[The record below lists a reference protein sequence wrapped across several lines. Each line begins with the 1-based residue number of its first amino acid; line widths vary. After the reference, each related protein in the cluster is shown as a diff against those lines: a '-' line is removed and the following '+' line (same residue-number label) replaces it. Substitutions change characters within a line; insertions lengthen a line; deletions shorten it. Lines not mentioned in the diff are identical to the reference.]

1 MNSIPVMRRDHYD
14 ADNDGTVD
22 ASPLSDDSPQ
32 ALGTANAGTGSEAA
46 RSDHIH
52 AMPNRARGAYDAIVY
67 IQDGD
72 VIAED
77 CDGAEIDS
85 GDAGT
90 DDAAMIN
97 AAISF
102 ISSGKIFISAGQ
114 YTLENGIS
122 LASSNVWLEGS
133 GETHTTLSAMNSL
146 NKNIISITG
155 TGVVNCR
162 ISNMTLNGNR
172 ANNSSGKGI
181 YIYTPYVAD
190 DSYHIIDHVIVYRPT
205 EYGIQIYGDTR
216 ECKLL
221 HTTVKWG
228 GSTDFYIEGSDH
240 KIIDCVAANAEKHGW
255 YMAAWNTQM
264 MLCKAFCAG
273 RTHVAGEI
281 QYGFYLRGAKL
292 QCRGLQSENNMET
305 GIALRDSSDCILEG
319 CISDGNG
326 TAQSYGDFAGLRIN
340 NSSRCVIIG
349 GQFVNRASPYLQKY
363 GIQIVNTAQNNVITN
378 NAISGNL
385 IESIDADDIA
395 FRGNIIRGNYGYTT
409 EASGSSTGTGSE
421 QTIAHGLVA
430 TPSKVV
436 IVPTETGASVSPLWA
451 DATNIYC
458 TVTTGKAFNW
468 SAEV

>member
-1 MNSIPVMRRDHYD
+1 MVKSLLPIGS
-14 ADNDGTVD
+14 AL
-22 ASPLSDDSPQ
+22 LSDTTPS
-32 ALGTANAGTGSEAA
+32 ALGTANAGVGSEAA
-46 RSDHIH
+46 RSDHVH

-77 CDGAEIDS
+77 ATGDEISS
-85 GDAGT
+85 GTAGT
-90 DDAAMIN
+90 DDATIIQ
-97 AAISF
+97 AAISS
-102 ISSGKIFISAGQ
+102 IASGKIVVSNGQ
-114 YTLENGIS
+114 YTLEDSIS
-122 LASSNVWLEGS
+122 LTSSNIWIDGA
-133 GETHTTLSAMNSL
+133 GETRTTLSAKNSL

-172 ANNSSGKGI
+172 SNNSSGKGI
-181 YIYTPYVAD
+181 YIYTPYVSD
-190 DSYHIIDHVIVYRPT
+190 DSYHIIDHVIVYRPAD
-205 EYGIQIYGDTR
+205 YGIQIYGDTR
-216 ECKLL
+216 ECKLF

-228 GSTDFYIEGSDH
+228 GSVDFYIEGSDH

-255 YMAAWNTQM
+255 YLSAWNTQI

-273 RTHVAGEI
+273 RTHVGGEI
-281 QYGFYLRGAKL
+281 QYGFYLRGSKL
-292 QCRGLQSENNMET
+292 QCRGLQAENNMET

-326 TAQSYGDFAGLRIN
+326 TAESYGDFAGLRIN

-363 GIQIVNTAQNNVITN
+363 GIQIVNTAQDNVIASN
-378 NAISGNL
+378 SISGNL
-385 IESIDADDIA
+385 IASIDADNIA
-395 FRGNIIRGNYGYTT
+395 LIGNMFHGNHGYTT

-430 TPSKVV
+430 APSKVA
-436 IVPTETGASVSPLWA
+436 IVPTATGATVSAVWA